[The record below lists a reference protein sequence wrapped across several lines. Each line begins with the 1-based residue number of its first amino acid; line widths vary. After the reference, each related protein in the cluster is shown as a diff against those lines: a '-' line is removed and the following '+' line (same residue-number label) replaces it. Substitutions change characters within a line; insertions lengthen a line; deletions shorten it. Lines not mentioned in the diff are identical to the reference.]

1 MRVIIL
7 TDERLQRRLEDTNP
21 LYEPMSGKTI
31 VILGGGFGG
40 LSTAQQL
47 RKALGDEHRVVVV
60 EKEDSFHLCA
70 LNMRLMAG
78 EMEDHQ
84 EGDRTLSDLTS
95 KGIEWVQGEIL
106 EVDAAARRVRT
117 SSATL
122 EADYLIIALG
132 ADKDGTLVPGFA
144 EAAYNLYDA
153 REASLLYKPLQE
165 LAAGRAIVLVC
176 RSPFSC
182 PAGPYEAAFLM
193 DSALR
198 SKGNRQQV
206 EVAVYTPEG
215 KPMAGA
221 GPAVGDALIA
231 MLEERDIKFN
241 PQKKVERVDA
251 ASRKIVFAGGEVS
264 FDLLVGIPPHVA
276 PKVVREAGLTDE
288 TGWIPVEIDTLETGH
303 PGVYAIGDV
312 TSVRQPNPTGLFLP
326 KAGVF
331 ADEQSR
337 VVAANIAAE
346 IAGKDK
352 AKRHDGKGFCYIE
365 IGDGLAA
372 YGSGDFFGYP
382 GPRVYLEPPSRD
394 FHEERKRLEQDQLE
408 SLV

>member
-1 MRVIIL
+1 
-7 TDERLQRRLEDTNP
+7 
-21 LYEPMSGKTI
+21 MSGKTI

-40 LSTAQQL
+40 LSMAQQL

-70 LNMRLMAG
+70 LHMRLMAG
-78 EMEDHQ
+78 EITDSA
-84 EGDRTLSDLTS
+84 EGDRALSGLAA

-117 SSATL
+117 SSTTL

-132 ADKDGTLVPGFA
+132 ADKDGSLVPGFD
-144 EAAYNLYDA
+144 EAAYNVYDA
-153 REASLLYKPLQE
+153 RQAAAVHQPLRE
-165 LAAGRAIVLVC
+165 LKTGRAIVLVC

-198 SKGNRQQV
+198 GQGNREQV

-231 MLEERDIKFN
+231 MLEERDIRFN
-241 PQKKVERVDA
+241 PKRKVERVDA
-251 ASRKIVFAGGEVS
+251 ASRKIIFEDGETS
-264 FDLLVGIPPHVA
+264 YDLLVGVPPHVA
-276 PKVVREAGLTDE
+276 PKVVRDAGLTDE
-288 TGWIPVEIDTLETGH
+288 TGWIPVDIESLETPH
-303 PGVYAIGDV
+303 TGVYAIGDV
-312 TSVRQPNPTGLFLP
+312 TSVLQPNPTGLSLP

-331 ADEQSR
+331 ADEESR

-346 IAGKDK
+346 IAGEDK
-352 AKRHDGKGFCYIE
+352 PKRNDGKGFCYIE
-365 IGDGLAA
+365 MGDGLAA

-382 GPRVYLEPPSRD
+382 GPRVYLEPASVT

>member
-1 MRVIIL
+1 
-7 TDERLQRRLEDTNP
+7 
-21 LYEPMSGKTI
+21 MSSKTI

-47 RKALGDEHRVVVV
+47 RKALPSEHRVVVV

-78 EMEDHQ
+78 EITDSV
-84 EGDRTLSDLTS
+84 EGDRALSGLAA

-106 EVDAAARRVRT
+106 EVDAAARHVRT

-122 EADYLIIALG
+122 EADYLVIALG
-132 ADKDGTLVPGFA
+132 ADKDGSLVPGFA
-144 EAAYNLYDA
+144 EAAYNVYDA
-153 REASLLYKPLQE
+153 RQAALVYKPLRE
-165 LAAGRAIVLVC
+165 LTAGRAIVLVC

-182 PAGPYEAAFLM
+182 PAAPYEAAFLM
-193 DSALR
+193 DSVLR
-198 SKGNRQQV
+198 GRGNRQQV
-206 EVAVYTPEG
+206 EVAIYTPEG

-221 GPAVGDALIA
+221 GPSVGDAVIA

-241 PQKKVERVDA
+241 PKQKVQTVDA
-251 ASRKIVFAGGEVS
+251 GSRKIVFEEGEA
-264 FDLLVGIPPHVA
+264 FYDLLVGVPPHVA
-276 PKVVREAGLTDE
+276 PRVVREAGLTDE
-288 TGWIPVEIDTLETGH
+288 TGWIPVEIDTMETGH
-303 PGVYAIGDV
+303 PGVFAIGDV
-312 TSVRQPNPTGLFLP
+312 TAIKQPNPTSLFLP

-346 IAGKDK
+346 IAGEDNSRKY
-352 AKRHDGKGFCYIE
+352 DGKGLCYIE

-382 GPRVYLEPPSRD
+382 GPRVYLEPPSRA

>member
-1 MRVIIL
+1 
-7 TDERLQRRLEDTNP
+7 
-21 LYEPMSGKTI
+21 MSGKTI

-40 LSTAQQL
+40 LSAAQQL

-78 EMEDHQ
+78 EITDSA
-84 EGDRTLSDLTS
+84 EGDRALSGLAAR
-95 KGIEWVQGEIL
+95 GIEWVQGEIL

-117 SSATL
+117 SSTTL
-122 EADYLIIALG
+122 EADYLVIALG
-132 ADKDGTLVPGFA
+132 ADKDGGLIPGFA
-144 EAAYNLYDA
+144 EAAYNVYDA
-153 REASLLYKPLQE
+153 PQAAAVHQPLQE
-165 LAAGRAIVLVC
+165 LKTGRAIVLVC

-193 DSALR
+193 DTTLR
-198 SKGNRQQV
+198 NSGNRQQV
-206 EVAVYTPEG
+206 EVAIYTPEG

-241 PQKKVERVDA
+241 PKRKVERVDA
-251 ASRKIVFAGGEVS
+251 ASRKIIFEDGETS
-264 FDLLVGIPPHVA
+264 YDLLVGVPPHVA
-276 PKVVREAGLTDE
+276 PKVVRDAGLTNE
-288 TGWIPVEIDTLETGH
+288 TGWIPVDIESLATAH
-303 PGVYAIGDV
+303 AGVYAIGDV
-312 TSVRQPNPTGLFLP
+312 TSVLQPNPTGLSLP

-346 IAGKDK
+346 IAGEDK
-352 AKRHDGKGFCYIE
+352 SKRYDGKGLCYIE
-365 IGDGLAA
+365 VGDGLAA

-394 FHEERKRLEQDQLE
+394 FHEERKRLEQEQLE